1 MKFNLKKTIKYLLI
15 TLLTITLLLIG
26 LVFSLKIPAVQNYV
40 KEYLVDYL
48 EEKIQTKVSLEKV
61 YVDFPTSLV
70 MQDLYLQ
77 GQDVDTLL
85 YVKKIDVG
93 LDIWQLLKNKA
104 DIKSIDLEGVN
115 TNVIRKPDGTFNFD
129 YIINT
134 FATKDEEESES
145 KPFIIS
151 LDKIKLK
158 KIAISFIDQQ
168 SGNNIK
174 IAFNEFDTHVKNF
187 DLDKNSYAI
196 DDILIDGLQLKL
208 KQDLVKEI
216 AKNVDE
222 KVDSLT
228 KQNPLKVEL
237 NGIKLTNFDIDYG
250 DDNTQLFAKLN
261 FKLFQ
266 TKIKNL
272 DLDKNSYTVGD
283 INLNGLNLKFNQKIN
298 KNNFS
303 NTPNKVDTKT
313 NQVPLQ
319 LGLNKINLA
328 DINVDYR
335 DDKSKMHAKIGLK
348 EFETIIQKIDLATNS
363 YNIGDINLDGLDL
376 DYNQKTNSIHP
387 TNSTENNAVQAPL
400 QLGLNK
406 INLTK
411 IKVDYKDENSK
422 TFAKVNLNNVKSKI
436 NKLDLKNSIYDI
448 DHIILK
454 GSNITANLHLASTS
468 QTSKS
473 STESSTPINLSLN
486 KLILDDTKIVY
497 NNTAITRTKQG
508 MDYNH
513 LNFSKL
519 NLDLEN
525 LKMFNGAIAGSVKKG
540 EIKEVRG
547 LNILRLN
554 TDFLYGEKQT
564 YLKKLH
570 LQTPKTLLRDEVFL
584 TYNSINQLTSNP
596 GNVNVN
602 AKIRNSKIGFSDI
615 LNLVPTLKNT
625 VPFDKYPN
633 AILNINTQVR
643 GKVNDLTV
651 NNLALSGL
659 DDLSITASGRI
670 LNAMN
675 PDKLYYDLSIQNFST
690 SSKTIYNIVPKN
702 TIPNNIRIPSKLS
715 IKGKAKGTTQIVNTQ
730 FYLTSSLGNTNIDAK
745 IDLHKKDAEKYDVKA
760 DLQNLDVGTLIS
772 NKDIGKITAKIDV
785 KGQSFNLEIVNA
797 DINGTIISANYN
809 NYTYQ
814 NIDLKAKI
822 NNGVFDA
829 HLLSKDPNA
838 NLNLTASGVY
848 KKDLSDVKING
859 KIDKLDLNKL
869 GFYATPMIIV
879 GGITAGFSNLNPDQL
894 NGSLHLT
901 DFAISD
907 TKEIFPIQEMNLK
920 AISTQDSNQIN
931 LNSQIADAELKGK
944 FKLTQIF
951 SALSATLN
959 EYYNFQEKDQKIE
972 IDPHQY
978 FTLNAKIKDDDLI
991 RKFVPDLKNFE
1002 TISLNATY
1010 EADSQKILVNGE
1022 IPNLTYDKNTIDAGK
1037 FQISNNNNALQ
1048 YDLSIGGLKS
1058 ESFQLKKININGDI
1072 AQNIINYTVSTK
1084 DDKDA
1089 TQFLVAGNVKA
1100 LNDITEIS
1108 LNPNGLILNHEQW
1121 QVGND
1126 NSIQLKKDGIVANN
1140 FRISKDGSEI
1150 FLQSENNDGASLLN
1164 IQIKDFKI
1172 ETITELIKKD
1182 DLPAAGTI
1190 NGTAQIRDLNK
1201 EMTFTSDL
1209 TISDLQA
1216 FGNPIGHLTAKVKNT
1231 SPTNINA
1238 DIVLT
1243 GNNNDLKITGDYNTN
1258 ESVFD
1263 LLLAINHLEMKSI
1276 QGFSM
1281 NAIKD
1286 TEGFISGN
1294 LNVTGTVD
1302 KPSILGKI
1310 LFNEV
1315 GLTVAETGSNFRKI
1329 NDEIDFTN
1337 KGIELNRFKIN
1348 DADGN
1353 SLTVNGEILTSNYQD
1368 FAFNLTANARNF
1380 KVVNSQKSNDA
1391 LMYGILAINAT
1402 LQIKGDLDLPIV
1414 NGQLKVTE
1422 DTDFTFVL
1430 PQSSPSLQA
1439 RDGIVEFID
1448 QDQIALQKTIKPN
1461 EISSDTKIK
1470 GLDVNVNIEIDK
1482 DAKTSLIIDKANG
1495 DFIKIQ
1501 GEAQLTGGI
1510 DPSGK
1515 VTLVGIY
1522 QVEKGA
1528 YEMSVS
1534 LLKRKFDVQKGSTI
1548 TWTGEPTTANLD
1560 ITAAYKTEAAPIDL
1574 IEQQISGLS
1583 SSEMNMYK
1591 QRIPFNT
1598 LLKLNGELL
1607 KPEITF
1613 DITLNED
1620 NPSVATTVLD
1630 NTKAKLEQLRNDE
1643 AEMNKQVFALL
1654 LLNRFIGENPFQ
1666 SQSGV
1671 SAETMAKQSVSN
1683 ILSQQLNNLAAD
1695 LIKGVDIDF
1704 GLDTQDDYSTG
1715 SKNTRTDL
1723 NVAVSK
1729 RLLNDRLKVSIGSDF
1744 GLEGQARENE
1754 NMTNI
1759 AGDITID
1766 YSLSRDGRYMLR
1778 AYRKDEYQVALQG
1791 QIVETGV
1798 GFIITIDYNKF
1809 REIFEK
1815 RKQNKSYKKNQRPET
1830 K

>member
-1 MKFNLKKTIKYLLI
+1 M
-15 TLLTITLLLIG
+15 LIG

-40 KEYLVDYL
+40 KGHLIDYL
-48 EEKIQTKVSLEKV
+48 EDKIQTKVSLEKV

-85 YVKKIDVG
+85 YVKKFDVG
-93 LDIWQLLKNKA
+93 LDIWQLLKSKA

-115 TNVIRKPDGTFNFD
+115 ANVVRKQDGTFNFD
-129 YIINT
+129 YIINA

-158 KIAISFIDQQ
+158 NIAVSFIDKQ

-174 IAFNEFDTHVKNF
+174 VAFNEFDTRVKTF

-196 DDILIDGLQLKL
+196 GDILMDGLQLKL
-208 KQDLVKEI
+208 KQDLVKEV
-216 AKNVDE
+216 AKNVEE
-222 KVDSLT
+222 KVDSLNQQ
-228 KQNPLKVEL
+228 KPLKLEL
-237 NGIKLTNFDIDYG
+237 NGIKLTNFDIDYA
-250 DDNTQLFAKLN
+250 DDNAQLFAKLK
-261 FKLFQ
+261 FKSFQ

-272 DLDKNSYTVGD
+272 DLDKNSYAVGD
-283 INLNGLNLKFNQKIN
+283 INLSGLNLKLEQKNSKNIIQNNSNNVDVKSNQ
-298 KNNFS
+298 
-303 NTPNKVDTKT
+303 T
-313 NQVPLQ
+313 PLQ
-319 LGLNKINLA
+319 FDLNKINLA

-335 DDKSKMHAKIGLK
+335 DDNSKMYAKVGLK
-348 EFETIIQKIDLATNS
+348 DFETIIKKIDLASNS

-376 DYNQKTNSIHP
+376 NYTQKITPIQSKNNVENTSNQS
-387 TNSTENNAVQAPL
+387 PL

-406 INLTK
+406 INLTN
-411 IKVDYKDENSK
+411 IKVDYNDENSK
-422 TFAKVNLNNVKSKI
+422 TFAKVDLNDLKSKI
-436 NKLDLKNSIYDI
+436 NKLDLKNAIYDV

-454 GSNITANLHLASTS
+454 GTNVNANLHLATNSK
-468 QTSKS
+468 TSKS
-473 STESSTPINLSLN
+473 STEASATINLALN
-486 KLILDDTKIVY
+486 KLILDNAKVVY
-497 NNTAITRTKQG
+497 NNTAVAHTKQG

-519 NLDLEN
+519 NVDVEN
-525 LKMFNGAIAGSVKKG
+525 FKMFNGAISGSVKKG
-540 EIKEVRG
+540 EIKEARG

-554 TDFLYGEKQT
+554 TDFLYGEKQA
-564 YLKKLH
+564 YLKNLH
-570 LQTPKTLLRDEVFL
+570 LQTPKTLLRDEVYL

-596 GNVNVN
+596 GNIIVN
-602 AKIRNSKIGFSDI
+602 AKIRKSKISFADI

-625 VPFDKYPN
+625 TPFDKYPN
-633 AILNINTQVR
+633 AILNIDTQLK
-643 GKVNDLTV
+643 GKVNDLTIQ
-651 NNLALSGL
+651 NLALSGL
-659 DDLSITASGRI
+659 DDLSILASGRVI
-670 LNAMN
+670 NAIN

-690 SSKTIYNIVPKN
+690 SSKTIYNLVPKN
-702 TIPNNIRIPSKLS
+702 TIPSNIRIPSKLTV
-715 IKGKAKGTTQIVNTQ
+715 KGKAKGTTQIVNTQ
-730 FYLTSSLGNTNIDAK
+730 LYLTSTLGNANIDAK
-745 IDLHKKDAEKYDVKA
+745 VDMQKKDAEKYDVKA

-772 NKDIGKITAKIDV
+772 NKDFGKITAKINA
-785 KGQSFNLEIVNA
+785 KGQSFNPEKADA

-809 NYTYQ
+809 NYVYQ
-814 NIDLKAKI
+814 NIDLKAKV
-822 NNGVFDA
+822 NNGIFDA

-838 NLNLTASGVY
+838 NLNLTASGIY

-869 GFYATPMIIV
+869 GFYTTPMIIV
-879 GGITAGFSNLNPDQL
+879 GGINANFSTLNPDEL
-894 NGSLHLT
+894 NGSLQLT
-901 DFAISD
+901 NFAISD
-907 TKEIFPIQEMNLK
+907 TKEIFPVQEMSLT
-920 AISTQDSNQIN
+920 AVSTKDSNQIN

-951 SALSATLN
+951 SALSATIN
-959 EYYNFQEKDQKIE
+959 EYYNFQEKDQKIT

-1002 TISLNATY
+1002 TITLNATY

-1022 IPNLTYDKNTIDAGK
+1022 IPNLTYGKNTIDAGK
-1037 FQISNNNNALQ
+1037 LQISNNDNALQ
-1048 YDLSIGGLKS
+1048 YDLNIGGLKS
-1058 ESFQLKKININGDI
+1058 EKFQLKKININGDI
-1072 AQNIINYTVSTK
+1072 AQNIINYNVSTK

-1089 TQFLVAGNVKA
+1089 TQFLIAGNVKA

-1108 LNPNGLILNHEQW
+1108 LNPNGLVLNYDQW

-1140 FRISKDGSEI
+1140 FRIYKDGSEI
-1150 FLQSENNDGASLLN
+1150 LLQSENENGSSPLN

-1216 FGNPIGHLTAKVKNT
+1216 FGNPIGNLTAKVKNT
-1231 SPTNINA
+1231 SPTMINA
-1238 DIVLT
+1238 DIALT
-1243 GNNNDLKITGDYNTN
+1243 GNNNDLIITGDYNTK
-1258 ESVFD
+1258 ESAFD
-1263 LLLAINHLEMKSI
+1263 LLLAINRLEMKSI

-1294 LNVTGTVD
+1294 LNVTGTTD
-1302 KPSILGKI
+1302 KPFILGKI
-1310 LFNEV
+1310 QFNEV

-1329 NDEIDFTN
+1329 NDAIDFTN

-1353 SLTVNGEILTSNYQD
+1353 SLTVNGEVLTQNYQD
-1368 FAFNLTANARNF
+1368 FAFNLTANARDF
-1380 KVVNSQKSNDA
+1380 KVVNSEKSNDA
-1391 LMYGILAINAT
+1391 LMYGILAINAN

-1414 NGQLKVTE
+1414 SGQLKVTE
-1422 DTDFTFVL
+1422 DTKFTFVL

-1448 QDQIALQKTIKPN
+1448 QDQVALQQTIKTD

-1470 GLDVNVNIEIDK
+1470 GFDVNVNIEIDK
-1482 DAKTSLIIDKANG
+1482 NAKTSLIIDKANG
-1495 DFIKIQ
+1495 DFVEIQ
-1501 GEAQLTGGI
+1501 GEAQLTGGM

-1534 LLKRKFDVQKGSTI
+1534 LLKRKFDIQKGSTI
-1548 TWTGEPTTANLD
+1548 TWTGEPTTATLD
-1560 ITAAYKTEAAPIDL
+1560 ITAAYTTEAAPIDL

-1613 DITLNED
+1613 DITLNEE

-1630 NTKAKLEQLRNDE
+1630 NTKAKLDQLRNDE

-1744 GLEGQARENE
+1744 GLDGQARENE

-1759 AGDITID
+1759 AGDITVD

-1778 AYRKDEYQVALQG
+1778 AYRKNEYQVALQG

-1815 RKQNKSYKKNQRPET
+1815 RKQNRSYKKTQRTET